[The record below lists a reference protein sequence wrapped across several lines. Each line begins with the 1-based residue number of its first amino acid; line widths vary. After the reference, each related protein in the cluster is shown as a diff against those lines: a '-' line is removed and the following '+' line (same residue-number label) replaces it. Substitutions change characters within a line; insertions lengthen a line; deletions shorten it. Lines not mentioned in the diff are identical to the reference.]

1 MKIVIAAL
9 QNNNLKA
16 AYAAESKDK
25 AENVEKFDKLDTANA
40 VTTAFK
46 IAEDVQSAS
55 RDSKKFL
62 NQV

>member
-16 AYAAESKDK
+16 DYAAESKDK

-46 IAEDVQSAS
+46 IAEDIKSA
-55 RDSKKFL
+55 
-62 NQV
+62 